1 MENIYKF
8 EKKPNEIEDEI
19 TKIAKMCLSNPFTI
33 IGSQTGIERTNFMVQ
48 ILEEIVKIK
57 KGKVLIHSLERSES
71 YFRKEHPIWSDDIIV
86 DDDICFE
93 TEEQWF
99 IHKGSGIT
107 NLVAIAID
115 ELLLV
120 NSFESILA
128 LSEKF
133 KLPIIS
139 TTVLSRTASDH
150 QNGGRPWFS
159 DLPHKIPQECLDF
172 VLLLWREHLTERV
185 MGGAHLLPI
194 GNMAE
199 LEILTNKGACHCL
212 LHGNINRYNRYSF
225 YDCADRYN
233 HSISSKKFMYDAF
246 TYTNAFSYLTN
257 YMFMLIEHSVAQ
269 QDISPECGEQL
280 KKMVLGF
287 KDEWRKN
294 GLEIEN
300 REQM

>member
-1 MENIYKF
+1 MENIYEF
-8 EKKPNEIEDEI
+8 EKKPSEIEDEI

-48 ILEEIVKIK
+48 ILEEIVKIT

-86 DDDICFE
+86 DDEIGFE

-99 IHKGSGIT
+99 IRKGSGIT

-120 NSFESILA
+120 NSFESNSLESILA
-128 LSEKF
+128 LSEKI

-159 DLPHKIPQECLDF
+159 DLPHEIPQECLDF

-199 LEILTNKGACHCL
+199 LEMLTNNGTCHCL

-225 YDCADRYN
+225 YDCADRY
-233 HSISSKKFMYDAF
+233 HQSISSKKFMHDAF
-246 TYTNAFSYLTN
+246 TYTDAFTSLKN
-257 YMFMLIEHSVAQ
+257 HMFMLIEHSVARR
-269 QDISPECGEQL
+269 DISPVRGEQL
-280 KKMVLGF
+280 KKIVLDF
-287 KDEWRKN
+287 KDE
-294 GLEIEN
+294 LAEIEN
-300 REQM
+300 